1 MDLSGLNVLS
11 LLPELVLAGGG
22 LMVML
27 VDGFRKG
34 QDCPGLRWLSLATVL
49 VATFFC
55 LNPPFV
61 GSGYFGAVQ
70 ADGLALAAR
79 FVILLVLALLLIG
92 SENYLVQRKLPRA
105 ETLALTLFA
114 ATGMLALA
122 SAGDLIILFLGIEI
136 MSISL
141 YCLAGMLAIRSGS
154 REAAL
159 KYFLTGSY
167 ASGFLLFGMA
177 LLYGATG
184 TTQLAAM
191 APLVQDNWIATGGAV
206 LMLVGFLFKVGA
218 VPFHAWAPDVYTGS
232 PTFVTAFMSTAA
244 KAAAFAAF
252 GRAFLPLTGLSGHW
266 VPLIGVS
273 AALTMI
279 LGNFSALVQTDVKRM
294 LAYSSVAHA
303 GYMLLGM
310 MALGSDPQAIQ
321 AVIFYLMPYGLVNV
335 ALFMLAAQISHA
347 GSGTYH
353 LDDYKGLAKR
363 SPLVALLLTIFVFSL
378 AGIPPTAGF
387 IGKFYLFSA
396 AVKADFIGLA
406 ILGVLTSVVSV
417 FYYLRFLVLAWFHE
431 PVQEGSPDFGTG
443 LLVTAVLAAFGLL
456 LLGIWPSLWL
466 GLTQGI

>member
-1 MDLSGLNVLS
+1 MDLNGLNVLS

-22 LMVML
+22 LLVML

-34 QDCPGLRWLSLATVL
+34 RDCPGLRWLALITVL
-49 VATFFC
+49 VAGAFC
-55 LNPPFV
+55 LNPAFE

-70 ADGLALAAR
+70 ADAFAQAAR
-79 FVILLVLALLLIG
+79 FVILLVLALLLLG
-92 SENYLVQRKLPRA
+92 SDRYLRQRELPRA
-105 ETLALTLFA
+105 ETLALMLFA
-114 ATGMLALA
+114 STGMLALA

-141 YCLAGMLAIRSGS
+141 YCLAGILAVRAAS

-159 KYFLTGSY
+159 KYFLTGSF

-232 PTFVTAFMSTAA
+232 PTLVTAFMSTAA

-252 GRAFLPLTGLSGHW
+252 GRAFLPLTGLAHHW
-266 VPLIGVS
+266 VLLVGIS
-273 AALTMI
+273 AALTMV
-279 LGNFSALVQTDVKRM
+279 LGNLTALVQTNVKRM

-310 MALGSDPQAIQ
+310 MAMGSDPQAMQ
-321 AVIFYLMPYGLVNV
+321 SVIFYLLPYGLVNV

-347 GSGTYH
+347 GSGTYA
-353 LDDYKGLAKR
+353 LDDYKGLARR
-363 SPLVALLLTIFVFSL
+363 SPLVAFLLAVFVFTL

-387 IGKFYLFSA
+387 IGKFYLFSS
-396 AVKADFIGLA
+396 AVKAGYTALA
-406 ILGVLTSVVSV
+406 VLGVLTSVVSV
-417 FYYLRFLVLAWFHE
+417 FYYLRLLVLAWFHE
-431 PVQEGSPDFGTG
+431 PSDEKRIAFGSS
-443 LLVTAVLAAFGLL
+443 LLITASLAAFGLL
-456 LLGIWPSLWL
+456 LIGVWPSLWL
-466 GLTQGI
+466 DLCTGF